1 MNDALMPGA
10 LILYFMN
17 GSSVKIENAEA
28 CAEALRT
35 MVESAI
41 DDMECIFRGEILVLG
56 ERYKIRAEMER
67 GPNLY
72 LG

>member
-17 GSSVKIENAEA
+17 GSSVKIGNAES

-35 MVESAI
+35 VVESAV
-41 DDMECIFRGEILVLG
+41 DDMECIFRDEILGLG
-56 ERYKIRAEMER
+56 ERYKIGAEMER